1 MKLEV
6 GKAPVWAAEVED
18 QPGVLAEKLEALSAA
33 GANLGFLLARRA
45 PEMPGYGVVFLT
57 PLTGTKQIRAGR
69 KEGFI
74 RTDSLHSVRVAGPDK
89 AGLGAKIARQLGDA
103 GINIRGYSST
113 AIGKKFVAY
122 LALDCAEDAAKAM
135 RVLRKMK

>member
-18 QPGVLAEKLEALSAA
+18 EPGALAEKLEALSGA

-57 PLTGTKQIRAGR
+57 PLKGAKQIRAGR
-69 KEGFI
+69 KAGFI
-74 RTDSLHSVRVAGPDK
+74 KTDSLHSVRVVGSDRP
-89 AGLGAKIARQLGDA
+89 GLGAKIARQLGNA
-103 GINIRGYSST
+103 EINIRGYSAT

-122 LALDCAEDAAKAM
+122 LALECAEDAAKAM
-135 RVLRKMK
+135 RVLRKAK